1 MSLTQ
6 EIQNYIYFLINFEN
20 KHSVS
25 SFFLFLKYN
34 LVYMIQ
40 ILQNWIIS
48 VLKFEWF
55 YDFGYFSL
63 SLPHWNFSFIKDFF
77 VFQSPSTFVYDYNQ
91 IWPIDLTYN
100 VFFLGL
106 GNSLFYWIPHSSIH
120 FLILRRLFVE
130 GLPAGIIAF
139 LGSLVAQIMVLI
151 GTFFGLRIFCSS
163 CINLEIFFYLVGICL
178 LFLVTYNLV
187 HTPIKRSRFQNIQK
201 LLYVFGINFILIFLE
216 NFGVFPYISSLT
228 LNESVSYIQSQNWTN
243 TNVYLY
249 ILGFVIGSICCIFIF
264 GICLISLSEFLA
276 HYFSKSYSHWI
287 QILNFVFLTLI
298 LSNLLASIPFYSFDY
313 LFLSSLGFYSA
324 DLRTQNALFK
334 TDISDIKKGRLGE
347 YSAHSSIDTDI
358 ALYNRGRY
366 STGNEV
372 ELTFED
378 LNFQGEYI
386 WRTRADR
393 LASGSVGI
401 INPFMAKFLPKQ
413 LQNQPINEQ
422 LNLEKKV
429 QKNNLILN
437 LNNFE
442 NALTR
447 FWTDYNSE
455 VFESSLLESPLERD
469 SFSAFSELMKYG
481 FDSFASLED
490 FESDEFEEELGK
502 KIKQRYYQNNIYKIL
517 LTLDIDHFLKRQP
530 YQFGMTQK
538 EENHLFKQKLILN
551 HYYNSLRSYS
561 YLPYSKGFKILFNNT
576 KSYANRVYNQQYKGT
591 LKILRKLFLI
601 DFSALSPNLS
611 ILKYDQLL
619 FKDKPFLNILWH
631 EELKPNTHKLK
642 LKTLDEYKS
651 VPFYIGWDQSHR
663 QLVITN
669 QFLNSEKLFHLNN
682 SESSSFFLSWPIQ
695 RMQFLKNKS
704 SSYLFSQFDQ
714 TQNDLQKDLFSYQE
728 HAEFETQLSYET
740 LPTILQ
746 RVDLRNKDK
755 CQIQLKPL
763 RGGLS

>member
-1 MSLTQ
+1 MSLTH

-25 SFFLFLKYN
+25 SFFLFIKYN
-34 LVYMIQ
+34 LGYMSQIIQ
-40 ILQNWIIS
+40 KWIIA
-48 VLKFEWF
+48 VFKFEWF
-55 YDFGYFSL
+55 YDFSYLSI

-77 VFQSPSTFVYDYNQ
+77 IFQSPSTFVYDYNQ
-91 IWPIDLTYN
+91 IWPFNLTYN
-100 VFFLGL
+100 LFLLGL

-120 FLILRRLFVE
+120 FLILRRFFVE
-130 GLPAGIIAF
+130 GVPAGVMAF
-139 LGSLVAQIMVLI
+139 LGSLVAQILVLVS
-151 GTFFGLRIFCSS
+151 TLFGLRYFWSS
-163 CINLEIFFYLVGICL
+163 WLHLEIVFYIVGIGL

-187 HTPIKRSRFQNIQK
+187 HTPIKRSRFQNTHK
-201 LLYVFGINFILIFLE
+201 LVFIFGINFVLIFLE
-216 NFGVFPYISSLT
+216 NFGLFPYLSSLT
-228 LNESVSYIQSQNWTN
+228 LNESVSFIQSQNWN
-243 TNVYLY
+243 STNVYLY
-249 ILGFVIGSICCIFIF
+249 ILGFLIGSICCLFIF
-264 GICLISLSEFLA
+264 GIVLLYISQFLA

-298 LSNLLASIPFYSFDY
+298 LSNILASIPFYSFDY
-313 LFLSSLGFYSA
+313 LFLSSLGFYSE
-324 DLRTQNALFK
+324 DSRTQNALFK

-413 LQNQPINEQ
+413 VQIQPINEQ
-422 LNLEKKV
+422 THLEKKMN
-429 QKNNLILN
+429 KTNFILN

-442 NALTR
+442 NFLTR

-469 SFSAFSELMKYG
+469 SFSAFSELVKYG

-502 KIKQRYYQNNIYKIL
+502 KIKQRYYKNNIYKIL
-517 LTLDIDHFLKRQP
+517 LTLDISDFLKRQP

-538 EENHLFKQKLILN
+538 EENHLFNQKLILN
-551 HYYNSLRSYS
+551 NYYNSLRSYS
-561 YLPYSKGFKILFNNT
+561 YLPYSNVFKILFNNT

-619 FKDKPFLNILWH
+619 FKDKQFLNILWH

-642 LKTLDEYKS
+642 LKGLNEYKS

-663 QLVITN
+663 QLVVTN
-669 QFLNSEKLFHLNN
+669 QFINSDQLFHFTNSEP
-682 SESSSFFLSWPIQ
+682 SSFFMSWPVQ
-695 RMQFLKNKS
+695 RIQFLENKY

-714 TQNDLQKDLFSYQE
+714 TQNDLQKDLFSYHE
-728 HAEFETQLSYET
+728 HGELDTQLSYET
-740 LPTILQ
+740 LPTILR

-755 CQIQLKPL
+755 SQIQLKPL